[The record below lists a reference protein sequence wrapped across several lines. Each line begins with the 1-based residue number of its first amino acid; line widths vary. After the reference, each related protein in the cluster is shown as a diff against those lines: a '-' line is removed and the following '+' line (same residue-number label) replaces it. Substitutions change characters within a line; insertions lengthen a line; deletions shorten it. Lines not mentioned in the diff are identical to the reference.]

1 MTESTTMT
9 TPTDNND
16 LALETRAINKQIKT
30 ILDESNAILHEV
42 KATQPASKLS
52 QAAHDEQ
59 LKESNASLE
68 QAQAKTK
75 TLVESIDA
83 NHAKATEQIDLI
95 ASLHQKATASE
106 DELHALANKAG
117 ETEVNIAIYEKRLAD
132 LALQCSTQL
141 TTIKGLLP
149 DATSAGLASAFGERG
164 KLFREPLLKWQYL
177 FVGAVGGLIAL
188 AGISLCQFI
197 FSQQVLNYDE
207 IFRLWLVRLPLVGAL
222 IWLAMHASHES
233 ALAKR
238 LEEDYGYKA
247 AIAASFEGFHREMA
261 KYSATDV
268 AGGPLAKLCEDTLAT
283 IASPPGRIYDKHKLS
298 ESPGTAAI
306 EAAKALIK

>member
-1 MTESTTMT
+1 MTESTTLT
-9 TPTDNND
+9 TATENND
-16 LALETRAINKQIKT
+16 LLPTPQAITAQIKT
-30 ILDESNAILHEV
+30 IFDEANAILTEV
-42 KATQPASKLS
+42 KATQAATKSS
-52 QAAHDEQ
+52 QTTHDEQ

-75 TLVESIDA
+75 TLVESIDEYI
-83 NHAKATEQIDLI
+83 AKAKEQIDLMD
-95 ASLHQKATASE
+95 SLHQKATESE
-106 DELHALANKAG
+106 EELRALANKAG
-117 ETEVNIAIYEKRLAD
+117 ETEVNITTYEKRLAD

-141 TTIKGLLP
+141 TTITGLLP
-149 DATSAGLASAFGERG
+149 NATSAGLASAFGKRG
-164 KLFREPLLKWQYL
+164 ELFRKPLLLWQWK
-177 FVGAVGGLIAL
+177 FIGSVGCLIAL

-197 FSQQVLNYDE
+197 FNQQVLNYDE

-298 ESPGTAAI
+298 DSPGTAAI
-306 EAAKALIK
+306 EAAKAFIK

>member
-9 TPTDNND
+9 TASENID
-16 LALETRAINKQIKT
+16 LLPATKDIYEQIKT
-30 ILDESNAILHEV
+30 ALSEANSVLNEAKTVL
-42 KATQPASKLS
+42 AAAKLS
-52 QAAHDEQ
+52 QATHDKQ
-59 LKESNASLE
+59 LKESCTSLE
-68 QAQAKTK
+68 QVQAKTK
-75 TLVESIDA
+75 IVVESIEA
-83 NHAKATEQIDLI
+83 NYAKSMEQIGLM
-95 ASLHQKATASE
+95 ASLHKEATESE
-106 DELHALANKAG
+106 NELLVLANKAG
-117 ETEVNIAIYEKRLAD
+117 ETEVSITVYEKRLAD

-141 TTIKGLLP
+141 TTITGLLP
-149 DATSAGLASAFGERG
+149 GATSAGLASAFGKRG
-164 KLFREPLLKWQYL
+164 ELFRKPLLLWQCI
-177 FVGAVGGLIAL
+177 FVVSVGCLIAL
-188 AGISLCQFI
+188 AGISLSQFI
-197 FSQQVLNYDE
+197 ISQLVLNYDE
-207 IFRLWLVRLPLVGAL
+207 IFRLWLVRVPLVGAL

-268 AGGPLAKLCEDTLAT
+268 AGGPLAKLCEDTLGT

-298 ESPGTAAI
+298 DSPGTAAI